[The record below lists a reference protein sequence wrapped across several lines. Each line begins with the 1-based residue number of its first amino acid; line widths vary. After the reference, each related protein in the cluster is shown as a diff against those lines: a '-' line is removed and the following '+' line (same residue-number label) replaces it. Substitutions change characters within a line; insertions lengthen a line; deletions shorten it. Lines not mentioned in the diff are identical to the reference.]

1 MESKEKTTV
10 GEIVSNYLF
19 INERLKDLKEKI
31 AYAVIYGNNSFAEEL
46 KREYDKYQ
54 NKLSDF
60 YSKEVEIK
68 EEKA

>member
-1 MESKEKTTV
+1 MELKGKTTV

-31 AYAVIYGNNSFAEEL
+31 AYAVIHGNNSFVEEL
-46 KREYDKYQ
+46 KCEYDKYQ
-54 NKLSDF
+54 KKLSDF